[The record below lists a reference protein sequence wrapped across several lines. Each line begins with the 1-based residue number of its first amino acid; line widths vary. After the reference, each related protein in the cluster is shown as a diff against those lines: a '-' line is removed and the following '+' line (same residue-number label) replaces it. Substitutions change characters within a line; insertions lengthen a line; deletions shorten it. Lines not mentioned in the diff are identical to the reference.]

1 MAIFFDAEVTPDAL
15 TAFVREVPTPAN
27 LAFYSNIG
35 TKSVD
40 DHKVDFS
47 ELVHTNRTAKFRAF
61 DGGLPTMARDGGST
75 SEVSLLPLGNSM
87 NLGEYERLQIQF
99 ARTSGTN
106 KAALANA
113 IYNDA
118 ENLTS
123 SVYNRLELAWGD
135 VLTDGKLTIDENGY
149 KGEADFGVPT
159 GNIVSAA
166 KSWTD
171 PTAPILD
178 DLLSWQQAYVD
189 SGVGAPGAIRAKL
202 KTIRLMQRNEQLVR
216 AIRGPA
222 NVSTSQRVTAQ
233 ELRDFLASEDLPP
246 LVELPDTSLD
256 VDGVA
261 TKVMQD
267 GKVLFTP
274 ANLGDLGFTA
284 LGVSVTALEL
294 VNSKHAE
301 MTFQGAAG
309 LVGIV
314 EKVGPP
320 YRQFTYVDATA
331 MPILSQPKRLFIASV

>member
-1 MAIFFDAEVTPDAL
+1 
-15 TAFVREVPTPAN
+15 
-27 LAFYSNIG
+27 
-35 TKSVD
+35 
-40 DHKVDFS
+40 
-47 ELVHTNRTAKFRAF
+47 
-61 DGGLPTMARDGGST
+61 
-75 SEVSLLPLGNSM
+75 M
-87 NLGEYERLQIQF
+87 NLGEYERLLIQF

-118 ENLTS
+118 ENLTN

-178 DLLSWQQAYVD
+178 DLLAWQQAYID

-202 KTIRLMQRNEQLVR
+202 KTIRLMQRNEQIVR
-216 AIRGPA
+216 LARGPA
-222 NVSTSQRVTAQ
+222 STSTATRITAQ
-233 ELRDFLASEDLPP
+233 ELRDLLASEDLPP

-261 TKVMQD
+261 TKVMAD
-267 GKVLFTP
+267 AKVLFTP
-274 ANLGDLGFTA
+274 ADLGDLGFTA

-294 VNSKHAE
+294 VNSKKAE